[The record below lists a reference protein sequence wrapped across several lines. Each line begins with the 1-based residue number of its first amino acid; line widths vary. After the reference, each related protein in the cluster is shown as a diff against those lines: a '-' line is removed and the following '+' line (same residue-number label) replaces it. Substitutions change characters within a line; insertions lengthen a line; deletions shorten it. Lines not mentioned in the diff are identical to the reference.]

1 MRVMF
6 VDDEQKVLDGIER
19 SLFALDRDW
28 DVESASSGA
37 AALDRLAEKAFDVV
51 VSDMRM
57 PCMNGH
63 ELLVEVRRRSPETL
77 RIILS
82 GFSEEETAL
91 RALDVVHRFLPKPT
105 DVQVL
110 VETVERIHAL
120 RQRLASPTLA
130 RFVGG
135 IDNIPHSPRVY
146 NQIMQHT
153 AAADANAKTIAAIV
167 NQDPVLA
174 AKVLQV
180 ANSAFFCRAKPVADI
195 TQAITHVGLD
205 TLRALVLL
213 TEVCGDSDARSVA
226 LREASLRAMRIAE
239 YVALGNRE
247 AFEGT
252 TAALLCEIALLIPD
266 LEQQCALADARGE
279 GRFGCA
285 DIGAYLLG
293 AWGLPMAV
301 VEAVAFHAAPSTG
314 ASASTFGAT
323 GIAHVASMLASG
335 GTPDIAYLERC
346 GVAQKLD
353 DWSDAALRL
362 REKRP

>member
-37 AALDRLAEKAFDVV
+37 AALHRLTEKSFDVV

-82 GFSEEETAL
+82 GFSEEEAAL

-105 DVQVL
+105 DAQVL
-110 VETVERIHAL
+110 VETIERIHTL

-135 IDNIPHSPRVY
+135 IDKIPHSPRVY
-146 NQIMQHT
+146 NQIMQQT
-153 AAADANAKTIAAIV
+153 VTSDADAKTIARIV

-195 TQAITHVGLD
+195 TMAITHVGLD

-213 TEVCGDSDARSVA
+213 SEVCGDSDARSTA
-226 LREASLRAMRIAE
+226 LRESSLRAMRIAE
-239 YVALGNRE
+239 HVASGNRE

-279 GRFGCA
+279 GRFGYA
-285 DIGAYLLG
+285 EIGAYLLG
-293 AWGLPMAV
+293 TWGLPMAV
-301 VEAVAFHAAPSTG
+301 VEAVAFHASPSTG
-314 ASASTFGAT
+314 TAASTFGAT
-323 GIAHVASMLASG
+323 GIAHVASMLSSSRM
-335 GTPDIAYLERC
+335 PDMVYLERC
-346 GVAQKLD
+346 GVAARLD
-353 DWSDAALRL
+353 DWSNAAARI
-362 REKRP
+362 RGKVS